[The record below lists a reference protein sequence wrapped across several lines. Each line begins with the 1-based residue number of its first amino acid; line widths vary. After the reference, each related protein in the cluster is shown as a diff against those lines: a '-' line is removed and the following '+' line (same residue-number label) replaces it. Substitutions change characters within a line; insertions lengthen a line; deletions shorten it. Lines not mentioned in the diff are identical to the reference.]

1 MADKNRKTGAFGRR
15 RFLVGTAAA
24 GAAASWPL
32 IITPGKAQTSQQ
44 IVFASYGGSYEEWL
58 RKLFWDPFTA
68 ETGIKIIAT
77 TGAGDLA
84 KLKAQVAT
92 GNVEWDA
99 VEVLPTQV
107 ATAAREGLIEPLDY
121 SVINMGDL
129 AFPQAKQEFWM
140 CPYSYTGSIG
150 YHTARHAE
158 GKYPKNWAEFW
169 DVAKFPGRRG
179 LRGRPLDNIEI
190 ALLADGV
197 DAKKIYPC
205 DVDRAFK
212 SLAKIKPHVN
222 VWVETAPQT
231 ASLLQANELDFSN
244 TYAGRVLSANQAGV
258 PLGYATD
265 QLMVFFST
273 YVIPKGAKNKAAVM
287 RLFNHYMSKP
297 EVLAKYAEAQTYVPT
312 SRKAIELIPAD
323 FRKKWVPDPNNP
335 KHLYNDPMW
344 WGEPGRIDE
353 LSKRF
358 KEFQLSA

>member
-1 MADKNRKTGAFGRR
+1 MTMKKRTAGKLRR
-15 RFLVGTAAA
+15 RTVLKGALAA
-24 GAAASWPL
+24 GAVAQWPL
-32 IITPGKAQTSQQ
+32 IVTPGKAQASQQ
-44 IVFASYGGSYEEWL
+44 IVFASYGGTYEEWL

-68 ETGIKIIAT
+68 ETGIKVIAT

-84 KLKAQVAT
+84 KLKAMVTT

-107 ATAAREGLIEPLDY
+107 ATAAREGLVERIDY
-121 SVINMGDL
+121 SIVNMGEL
-129 AFPQAKQEFWM
+129 AVASAKQEFWM

-150 YHTARHAE
+150 YHSQRHPE
-158 GKYPKNWAEFW
+158 GKHPKNWAEFW

-179 LRGRPLDNIEI
+179 LRPRPHDNIEI

-197 DAKKIYPC
+197 DPKKIYPC

-212 SLAKIKPHVN
+212 SLAKIKPHIN
-222 VWVETAPQT
+222 VWTETAPQT
-231 ASLLQANELDFSN
+231 AALIDANELDFTN
-244 TYAGRVLSANQAGV
+244 TYGGRIIALNQQGK

-265 QLMVFFST
+265 QMMIFFST
-273 YVIPKGAKNKAAVM
+273 YVVPKGAKNKTAAM

-312 SRKAIELIPAD
+312 SKKAIDLIPAD
-323 FRKKWVPDPNNP
+323 FRRKWIPDPSNP
-335 KHLYNDPMW
+335 KHLYNDPLW
-344 WGEPGRIDE
+344 WGEAGRIDE